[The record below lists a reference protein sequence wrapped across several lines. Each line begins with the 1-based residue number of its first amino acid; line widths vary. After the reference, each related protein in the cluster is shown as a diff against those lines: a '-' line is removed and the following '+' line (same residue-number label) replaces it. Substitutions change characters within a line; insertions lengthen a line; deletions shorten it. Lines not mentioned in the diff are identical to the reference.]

1 MSQDPPPAESVII
14 ENPVGLARRLRAPP
28 RGRVFLGL
36 SCACVAGLAS
46 LRAQAVEINGGVSV
60 GGLQVGTE
68 PKLAVSPFV
77 GVAWHSESG
86 FSVSL
91 HNMFSVVVGSRVGVH
106 NRTSATLGYAW
117 GTGDFSVGPSLSFYS
132 LLVCGPLVCRRVEG
146 AAPGGHVQVDWYFLG
161 PLGVSLSGNVA
172 WYGGASSVLPG
183 SVAVMVT
190 AGPILRL
197 EAK

>member
-1 MSQDPPPAESVII
+1 MSQDPPPAVPVTIES
-14 ENPVGLARRLRAPP
+14 PAGLARRLRAPP
-28 RGRVFLGL
+28 WGRVFLGL
-36 SCACVAGLAS
+36 WCACVAGLAS
-46 LRAQAVEINGGVSV
+46 LRAQALEVNGGVSV

-91 HNMFSVVVGSRVGVH
+91 HNMFSVVVASRVGVH
-106 NRTSATLGYAW
+106 DRASAALGYAW
-117 GTGDFSVGPSLSFYS
+117 NTGDFSVGPSMSFYS
-132 LLVCGPLVCRRVEG
+132 LLVCGALDCRRVEG
-146 AAPGGHVQVDWYFLG
+146 AAPGAHVQVDWYFLG
-161 PLGVSLSGNVA
+161 PLGASLSGNVA

-183 SVAVMVT
+183 SVAVMAT